1 MKKYDVVVLTDSR
14 YVNPLKT
21 NTYISN
27 VLREDELVINALKE
41 KNLSVVKKDWND
53 SIFDWETTRS
63 ILFRSTWDYFDK
75 FELFKKWF
83 NKTKNKCLM
92 INSTETIEWNIDKHY
107 LLDLQEYQIP
117 IPNSEFIKRGSSIDL
132 LLLMQKKNWNE
143 IVVKPTISGAAKNT
157 YRLKEEEIIQ
167 FGPTW
172 ENLIYK
178 EDFIVQEFQNNV
190 ITEGEVAM
198 IVIGGKFTHAVLK
211 KAKEGD
217 FRVQD
222 DFGGSI
228 AIYNPSEEMV
238 KLAEKC
244 TRILTPIPSYARVDI
259 IWDNLMDLAV
269 SELELI
275 EPELW
280 FRLNPNAAQKLA
292 HHVDLILSEKK
303 WLSNHI

>member
-14 YVNPLKT
+14 YVKPLKT

-107 LLDLQEYQIP
+107 LLDLQEHQIP

-132 LLLMQKKNWNE
+132 SLLMQKKNWNE

-157 YRLKEEEIIQ
+157 YRLKEEEITQ

-172 ENLIYK
+172 EKLIYK

-259 IWDNLMDLAV
+259 IWDNLWELAV

-303 WLSNHI
+303 

>member
-107 LLDLQEYQIP
+107 LLDLQEHQIP

-157 YRLKEEEIIQ
+157 YRLKKEEIIQ
-167 FGPTW
+167 FGPIW
-172 ENLIYK
+172 EKLIYK

-190 ITEGEVAM
+190 ISEGEVAM

-228 AIYNPSEEMV
+228 AIYNPSKEMV

-244 TRILTPIPSYARVDI
+244 TCILTPIPSYARVDI
-259 IWDNLMDLAV
+259 IWDNLMELAV

-303 WLSNHI
+303 

>member
-107 LLDLQEYQIP
+107 LLDLQEHQIP

-132 LLLMQKKNWNE
+132 SLLMQKKNWNE

-172 ENLIYK
+172 EKLIYK

-190 ITEGEVAM
+190 IKEGEVAM

-228 AIYNPSEEMV
+228 AIYNPREEMV

-292 HHVDLILSEKK
+292 NHVDLILSEKK
-303 WLSNHI
+303 

>member
-53 SIFDWETTRS
+53 SIFNWETTRS

-107 LLDLQEYQIP
+107 LLDLQEHQIP

-132 LLLMQKKNWNE
+132 SQLMQKKNWNE

-157 YRLKEEEIIQ
+157 YRLKKEEIIQ

-172 ENLIYK
+172 EKLIYK

-190 ITEGEVAM
+190 ISEGEVAM

-259 IWDNLMDLAV
+259 IWDNLRKLAV

-292 HHVDLILSEKK
+292 YHVDLILSEKK
-303 WLSNHI
+303 

>member
-107 LLDLQEYQIP
+107 LLDLQEHQIP

-132 LLLMQKKNWNE
+132 SLLMQKKNWNE

-172 ENLIYK
+172 EKLIYK

-190 ITEGEVAM
+190 ISEGEVAM

-228 AIYNPSEEMV
+228 AKYNPSEEMV

-244 TRILTPIPSYARVDI
+244 IRILTPIPSYARVDI

-303 WLSNHI
+303 

>member
-92 INSTETIEWNIDKHY
+92 INSTKTIEWNIDKHY
-107 LLDLQEYQIP
+107 LLDLQEHQIP

-132 LLLMQKKNWNE
+132 SLLMQKKNWNE

-172 ENLIYK
+172 EKLIYK

-190 ITEGEVAM
+190 ISEGEVAM

-303 WLSNHI
+303 

>member
-14 YVNPLKT
+14 YVDPLKT

-83 NKTKNKCLM
+83 SKTKNKCLM

-107 LLDLQEYQIP
+107 LLDLQEHQIP
-117 IPNSEFIKRGSSIDL
+117 IPNSEFIKRESSIDL
-132 LLLMQKKNWNE
+132 SLLMQKKNWNE

-157 YRLKEEEIIQ
+157 YRLKKEEIIQ

-172 ENLIYK
+172 EKLIYK

-190 ITEGEVAM
+190 ISEGEVAM

-259 IWDNLMDLAV
+259 IWDNLGELAV

-292 HHVDLILSEKK
+292 QHVDLILSEKK
-303 WLSNHI
+303 

>member
-14 YVNPLKT
+14 YVNPIEK
-21 NTYISN
+21 NAYINN
-27 VLREDELVINALKE
+27 VLQEDELVINALKE
-41 KNLSVVKKDWND
+41 KNLSVIKRDWND
-53 SIFDWETTRS
+53 PIFDWKTTRTV
-63 ILFRSTWDYFDK
+63 LFRSTWDYFDK

-83 NKTKNKCLM
+83 DETKNNCLM
-92 INSTETIEWNIDKHY
+92 INSHETVEWNIDKHY
-107 LLDLQEYQIP
+107 LLDLQEQQIP
-117 IPNSEFIKRGSSIDL
+117 IPKSEFIKKGSSVDL
-132 LLLMQKKNWNE
+132 TLLMQEKNWNE

-157 YRLKEEEIIQ
+157 FRLKKEELNQ
-167 FGPTW
+167 FDSTW
-172 ENLIYK
+172 KNLIQK

-190 ITEGEVAM
+190 ITKGEVAM
-198 IVIGGKFTHAVLK
+198 MVIGGKYTHAVLK
-211 KAKEGD
+211 MAKEGD

-228 AIYNPSEEMV
+228 AIYSPSEKMV

-244 TRILTPIPSYARVDI
+244 TRILSPIPSYARVDI
-259 IWDNLMDLAV
+259 IWDNSGDLAV

-292 HHVDLILSEKK
+292 EHIDLILSEKK
-303 WLSNHI
+303 

>member
-107 LLDLQEYQIP
+107 LLDLQEHQIP

-132 LLLMQKKNWNE
+132 SLLMQKKNWNE

-172 ENLIYK
+172 EKLIYK

-190 ITEGEVAM
+190 ISEGEVAM

-228 AIYNPSEEMV
+228 AIYNPNEEMV

-259 IWDNLMDLAV
+259 IRDNLGELAV

-292 HHVDLILSEKK
+292 QHVDLILSEKK
-303 WLSNHI
+303 

>member
-107 LLDLQEYQIP
+107 LLDLQEHQIP

-132 LLLMQKKNWNE
+132 SLLMQKKNWNE

-157 YRLKEEEIIQ
+157 YRLKKEEIIQ
-167 FGPTW
+167 FGPIW
-172 ENLIYK
+172 EKLIYK

-190 ITEGEVAM
+190 ISEGEVAM

-259 IWDNLMDLAV
+259 IWDNLGELAV

-292 HHVDLILSEKK
+292 QHVDLILSEKK
-303 WLSNHI
+303 

>member
-107 LLDLQEYQIP
+107 LLDLQEHQIP

-132 LLLMQKKNWNE
+132 SLLMQKKNWNE

-172 ENLIYK
+172 EKLIYK

-259 IWDNLMDLAV
+259 IWDNLMELAV

-303 WLSNHI
+303 

>member
-14 YVNPLKT
+14 YINPLET

-92 INSTETIEWNIDKHY
+92 INSAETIEWNIDKHY
-107 LLDLQEYQIP
+107 LLDLQEHQIP
-117 IPNSEFIKRGSSIDL
+117 IPNSEFIQRRSSIDL
-132 LLLMQKKNWNE
+132 LELMQKKNWNE

-157 YRLKEEEIIQ
+157 YRLKRGEINQ
-167 FGPTW
+167 FNPSW
-172 ENLIYK
+172 EKLIYQ
-178 EDFIVQEFQNNV
+178 EDFIIQEFQNNV

-228 AIYNPSEEMV
+228 AIYNPSKEMV

-259 IWDNLMDLAV
+259 IWDNFRELAV

-292 HHVDLILSEKK
+292 QHVDLILSEKK
-303 WLSNHI
+303 

>member
-107 LLDLQEYQIP
+107 LLDLQEHQIP

-172 ENLIYK
+172 EKLIYK

-244 TRILTPIPSYARVDI
+244 TCILTPIPSYARVDI
-259 IWDNLMDLAV
+259 IWDNLWELAV

-292 HHVDLILSEKK
+292 HHVDLMLSEKK
-303 WLSNHI
+303 

>member
-107 LLDLQEYQIP
+107 LLDLQEHQIP

-172 ENLIYK
+172 EKLIYK

-259 IWDNLMDLAV
+259 IWDNLGELAV

-303 WLSNHI
+303 

>member
-107 LLDLQEYQIP
+107 LLDLHEHQIP

-132 LLLMQKKNWNE
+132 SLLMQKKNWNE

-172 ENLIYK
+172 EKLIYK

-259 IWDNLMDLAV
+259 IWDNLRELAV

-292 HHVDLILSEKK
+292 QHVDLILSEKK
-303 WLSNHI
+303 

>member
-107 LLDLQEYQIP
+107 LLDLQEHQIP

-132 LLLMQKKNWNE
+132 SLLMQKKNWNE

-157 YRLKEEEIIQ
+157 YRLKKEEIIQ
-167 FGPTW
+167 FGPIW
-172 ENLIYK
+172 EKLIYK

-190 ITEGEVAM
+190 ISEGEVAM

-228 AIYNPSEEMV
+228 AIYNPSEKMV

-244 TRILTPIPSYARVDI
+244 TLILTPIPSYARVDI
-259 IWDNLMDLAV
+259 IWDNLRELAV

-292 HHVDLILSEKK
+292 NHVDLILSEKK
-303 WLSNHI
+303 

>member
-107 LLDLQEYQIP
+107 LLDLQEHQIP

-132 LLLMQKKNWNE
+132 SLLMQKKNWNE

-157 YRLKEEEIIQ
+157 HRLKEEEIIQ

-172 ENLIYK
+172 EKLIYK

-190 ITEGEVAM
+190 ISEGEVAM

-228 AIYNPSEEMV
+228 AKYNPSDEMV

-303 WLSNHI
+303 

>member
-107 LLDLQEYQIP
+107 LLDLQEHQIP

-132 LLLMQKKNWNE
+132 SLLMQKKNWNE

-172 ENLIYK
+172 EKLIYK

-259 IWDNLMDLAV
+259 IWDNLWELAV

-303 WLSNHI
+303 

>member
-107 LLDLQEYQIP
+107 LLDLQEHQIP

-132 LLLMQKKNWNE
+132 SLLMQKKNWNE

-172 ENLIYK
+172 KKLIYK

-259 IWDNLMDLAV
+259 IWDNLRELAV

-303 WLSNHI
+303 

>member
-14 YVNPLKT
+14 YVNPFKT
-21 NTYISN
+21 NNYISN
-27 VLREDELVINALKE
+27 VLREDEWVINALKE

-107 LLDLQEYQIP
+107 LLDLQEHKIP

-132 LLLMQKKNWNE
+132 SLLMHKKNWNE

-157 YRLKEEEIIQ
+157 YRLKKEEIIQ
-167 FGPTW
+167 FGPKW
-172 ENLIYK
+172 EKLIYE

-190 ITEGEVAM
+190 ISEGEVAM

-269 SELELI
+269 SELEVI

-292 HHVDLILSEKK
+292 NHVDLILSEKK
-303 WLSNHI
+303 

>member
-1 MKKYDVVVLTDSR
+1 MKNYDVVVLTDSR

-21 NTYISN
+21 NNYISN
-27 VLREDELVINALKE
+27 VLREDEWVINALKE

-107 LLDLQEYQIP
+107 LLDLQEHQIP

-132 LLLMQKKNWNE
+132 SLLMQKKNWNE

-157 YRLKEEEIIQ
+157 YRLKKEEIIQ

-172 ENLIYK
+172 EKLIYK

-190 ITEGEVAM
+190 ISEGEVAM

-228 AIYNPSEEMV
+228 AIYNPNEEMV

-259 IWDNLMDLAV
+259 IRDNLGELAV

-292 HHVDLILSEKK
+292 QHVDLILSEKK
-303 WLSNHI
+303 

>member
-14 YVNPLKT
+14 YVKPLKT

-107 LLDLQEYQIP
+107 LLDLQEHQIP

-132 LLLMQKKNWNE
+132 SLLMQKKNWNE

-172 ENLIYK
+172 EKLIYK

-190 ITEGEVAM
+190 ISEGEVAM

-228 AIYNPSEEMV
+228 AIYNPNEEMV

-259 IWDNLMDLAV
+259 IRDNLGELAV

-292 HHVDLILSEKK
+292 QHVDLILSEKK
-303 WLSNHI
+303 

>member
-83 NKTKNKCLM
+83 SKTKNKCLM

-107 LLDLQEYQIP
+107 LLDLQEHQIP

-132 LLLMQKKNWNE
+132 SLLMQKKNWNE

-172 ENLIYK
+172 EKLIYK

-259 IWDNLMDLAV
+259 IWDNLRELAV

-303 WLSNHI
+303 

>member
-21 NTYISN
+21 NNYISN
-27 VLREDELVINALKE
+27 VLREDEWVINALKE

-107 LLDLQEYQIP
+107 LLDLQEHQIP

-132 LLLMQKKNWNE
+132 SLLMQKKNWNE

-157 YRLKEEEIIQ
+157 YRLKKEEIIQ

-172 ENLIYK
+172 EKLIYK

-259 IWDNLMDLAV
+259 IRDNLGELAV

-292 HHVDLILSEKK
+292 QHVDLILSEKK
-303 WLSNHI
+303 

>member
-92 INSTETIEWNIDKHY
+92 INSTETIEWNIDKRY
-107 LLDLQEYQIP
+107 LLDLQEHQIP

-132 LLLMQKKNWNE
+132 SLLMQKKNWNE

-172 ENLIYK
+172 EKLIYK

-228 AIYNPSEEMV
+228 AIYNPSEKMV

-244 TRILTPIPSYARVDI
+244 TLILTPIPSYARVDI
-259 IWDNLMDLAV
+259 IWDNLRELAV

-292 HHVDLILSEKK
+292 HHVDLMLSEKK
-303 WLSNHI
+303 

>member
-14 YVNPLKT
+14 YVKPLKT

-107 LLDLQEYQIP
+107 LLDLQEHQIP
-117 IPNSEFIKRGSSIDL
+117 IPNSEFIKRRSSIDL
-132 LLLMQKKNWNE
+132 SLLMQKKNWNE

-172 ENLIYK
+172 EKLIYK

-259 IWDNLMDLAV
+259 IWDNLRELAV

-303 WLSNHI
+303 

>member
-107 LLDLQEYQIP
+107 LLDLQEHQIP

-132 LLLMQKKNWNE
+132 SLLMQKKNWNE

-172 ENLIYK
+172 EKLIYK

-190 ITEGEVAM
+190 ISDGEVAM

-303 WLSNHI
+303 

>member
-27 VLREDELVINALKE
+27 VLREDELVMNALKE

-107 LLDLQEYQIP
+107 LLDLQEHQIP
-117 IPNSEFIKRGSSIDL
+117 IPNSEFIKKGSSIDL
-132 LLLMQKKNWNE
+132 SLLMQKKKWNE

-157 YRLKEEEIIQ
+157 YRLKKEEINQ
-167 FGPTW
+167 FDTTW
-172 ENLIYK
+172 EKLIYK

-238 KLAEKC
+238 RLAEKC

-259 IWDNLMDLAV
+259 IWDNVRELAV

-292 HHVDLILSEKK
+292 QHVDLILSKK
-303 WLSNHI
+303 K

>member
-107 LLDLQEYQIP
+107 LLDLQEHQIP

-132 LLLMQKKNWNE
+132 SLLMQKKNWNE

-172 ENLIYK
+172 EKLIYK

-244 TRILTPIPSYARVDI
+244 TRILIPIPSYARVDI
-259 IWDNLMDLAV
+259 IWDNLGELAV

-292 HHVDLILSEKK
+292 QHVDLILSEKK
-303 WLSNHI
+303 

>member
-107 LLDLQEYQIP
+107 LLDLQEHQIP

-132 LLLMQKKNWNE
+132 SLLMQKKNWNE

-172 ENLIYK
+172 EKLIYK

-228 AIYNPSEEMV
+228 AILNPNEEMV
-238 KLAEKC
+238 KNAEKC

-303 WLSNHI
+303 

>member
-107 LLDLQEYQIP
+107 LLDLQEHQIP

-132 LLLMQKKNWNE
+132 SLLMQKKNWNE

-172 ENLIYK
+172 EKLIYK

-292 HHVDLILSEKK
+292 QHVDLILSEKK
-303 WLSNHI
+303 

>member
-107 LLDLQEYQIP
+107 LLDLQEHQIP

-132 LLLMQKKNWNE
+132 SLLMQKKNWNE

-157 YRLKEEEIIQ
+157 YRLKKEEIIQ

-172 ENLIYK
+172 EKLIYK

-228 AIYNPSEEMV
+228 AIYNPNEEMV

-259 IWDNLMDLAV
+259 IWDNLMELAV

-292 HHVDLILSEKK
+292 QHVDLILSEKK
-303 WLSNHI
+303 

>member
-21 NTYISN
+21 NNYISN
-27 VLREDELVINALKE
+27 VLREDEWVINALKE

-107 LLDLQEYQIP
+107 LLDLQEHQIP

-132 LLLMQKKNWNE
+132 SLLMQKKNWNE

-172 ENLIYK
+172 EKLIYK

-190 ITEGEVAM
+190 ISEGEVAM

-228 AIYNPSEEMV
+228 AIYNPNEEMV

-259 IWDNLMDLAV
+259 IRDNLGELAV

-292 HHVDLILSEKK
+292 QHVDLILSEKK
-303 WLSNHI
+303 

>member
-107 LLDLQEYQIP
+107 LLDLQEHQIP

-132 LLLMQKKNWNE
+132 SLLMQKKNWNE

-172 ENLIYK
+172 EKLIYK

-190 ITEGEVAM
+190 ISEGEVAM

-292 HHVDLILSEKK
+292 QHVDLILSEKK
-303 WLSNHI
+303 